1 VRSIECL
8 DGQREEGEDGRAHGI
23 RGGAAV
29 QRKEGG
35 RRRKEGETEADRWDP
50 PVGAAEKKKRRGKG
64 SGPAGNSGL
73 GCLGR
78 KGKDARFSFFFFFFQ
93 TSFSNPISIQI
104 QTKLLQTFLKYFI
117 GFLETTQ
124 ATKIMQAK

>member
-50 PVGAAEKKKRRGKG
+50 PVGAAEKKKRREKG
-64 SGPAGNSGL
+64 SGPAGNSGWAVWAEKVRCEVL
-73 GCLGR
+73 
-78 KGKDARFSFFFFFFQ
+78 FFFLFFFKPHFQ
-93 TSFSNPISIQI
+93 NQIQFKSFSNFS
-104 QTKLLQTFLKYFI
+104 KLFSNIL
-117 GFLETTQ
+117 
-124 ATKIMQAK
+124 